1 MYSRFQNFIPVMLSP
16 PKQST
21 REFLDTPGQDP
32 AELGGLLNDIRRT
45 NRWFGG
51 YPLVLNYVR
60 SAVAR
65 LSHRPITVLDVATAS
80 ADVPRAIAVWAR
92 THHVPVRIVALD
104 LSPQILSLARRGIDA
119 YPEITLLR
127 GNALALPF
135 PDGAMDVLICGLALH
150 HFPFDMA
157 VRLLREIDR
166 VAGGGF
172 LINDVVRSLGAYLGA
187 WGDTRLFTRNRLAR
201 HDGPLSV
208 LRSFTTDEFRVMMT
222 QAGLSGVEV
231 RKHPMFRVALVRWP
245 ANVASKPSTPR
256 RPDAPP
262 PPVRQ

>member
-1 MYSRFQNFIPVMLSP
+1 MYSGFQNFIPVMLSP
-16 PKQST
+16 PKQSA

-51 YPLVLNYVR
+51 YPLVLNYLRRV
-60 SAVAR
+60 AAR

-92 THHVPVRIVALD
+92 TYHVPVRIVAFD
-104 LSPQILSLARRGIDA
+104 LSPEILSLARRGMDA

-135 PDGAMDVLICGLALH
+135 PDGAMDVVICGLALH
-150 HFPFDMA
+150 HFSFDQA
-157 VRLLREIDR
+157 VRVLREIDR
-166 VAGGGF
+166 VAGAGF
-172 LINDVVRSLGAYLGA
+172 LINDIVRSWGAYLGA
-187 WGDTRLFTRNRLAR
+187 WVDTQLFTRNRLAR

-208 LRSFTTDEFRVMMT
+208 LRSFTTDEFRAMVT

-231 RKHPMFRVALVRWP
+231 CRHPMFRVALVRWP
-245 ANVASKPSTPR
+245 PARDRGNSGSRERETASFR
-256 RPDAPP
+256 A
-262 PPVRQ
+262 